1 MRALVILPLLVA
13 TPAFADDTFETMAV
27 GAQRVAR
34 IENVVWAFTAACD
47 IGDDTLQRQCKTVR
61 DSRAAELA
69 GATLLVDAD
78 TDAFAVG
85 AWSPQKKSVPLKLTS
100 CIRCAG
106 VEIDGKTYFVVASK
120 AGNPAPTFGGAK
132 LQTGKL
138 YDTARQFPDEP
149 TAKAY
154 AASLASARVQLIVK
168 VPAKPVTVIDR
179 KPVIALDFVG
189 YRVFTPCSGSVVFAS
204 PQSGPLEA
212 DKKQCVAG
220 AEVDEVTPAMIG
232 DAMKPVVKAAN
243 ECFARFRVTG
253 TAKLKV
259 SIGSDGGVLAY
270 EQQGDFVST
279 PTGHCIDAAM
289 PTATFPRSTKPK
301 TTFSYPI
308 DLK

>member
-1 MRALVILPLLVA
+1 MRALAILPLLVA
-13 TPAFADDTFETMAV
+13 APALAEDSFETAAA
-27 GAQRVAR
+27 GAQRIAR
-34 IENVVWAFTAACD
+34 IESVVWAFTAPCD
-47 IGDDTLQRQCKTVR
+47 TGDDTQQRQCRKVR

-78 TDAFAVG
+78 REAFEVG
-85 AWSPQKKSVPLKLTS
+85 AWSAQKKSVALKLS
-100 CIRCAG
+100 ACIRCAG

-120 AGNPAPTFGGAK
+120 AGNPAPTLSG
-132 LQTGKL
+132 GKL
-138 YDTARQFPDEP
+138 EVGRLHDNARQFPDET

-154 AASLASARVQLIVK
+154 AASLASARVQLLVK
-168 VPAKPVTVIDR
+168 VPPKPVTTVDG
-179 KPVIALDFVG
+179 KPVLALDFVG
-189 YRVFTPCSGSVVFAS
+189 HRVFTPCSGTVVFAS
-204 PQSGPLEA
+204 PQSGSLEP

-220 AEVDEVTPAMIG
+220 AEVDEVTPAMVN

-243 ECFARFRVTG
+243 ECFARFMVSG

-279 PTGHCIDAAM
+279 PTGKCIDAAM
-289 PTATFPRSTKPK
+289 SAAAFPRSTKPK

-308 DLK
+308 HLK